1 MRRVAKPLALA
12 FILPVLMATLL
23 AACSMTEQDS
33 LTTGDT
39 PTPAANP
46 SSMSTA
52 PNPGL
57 SAPAT
62 PEPTVS
68 PAPIPT
74 ESPRALPVQPS
85 SRYASAGPAG
95 DFYLAAD
102 LVSVSSGYA
111 HTCGLRSD
119 GTAVCWGRDWEGQS
133 SEPGGTFAA
142 ISAFRHHS
150 CGARTQGG
158 VECWGQAPSPVPDRF
173 TETGETYTSL
183 SSGADH
189 VCVLLGD
196 GRADCWANSYGAQH
210 GLDRAPAGA
219 FLSVEAGYG
228 HMCGIRTN
236 GSVICWGGGYGEG
249 VSVLPDET
257 FVSIT
262 AARESYSCGI
272 RTDGT
277 VACWSYRDREFSDEI
292 APAGTFSS
300 IDAGRREACGIRTD
314 GTVRCWGEE
323 LAPAGVLS
331 FGMPPDGSYSAI
343 AVGDEQA
350 CASRTDG
357 TTVCWGRTPGA
368 MPPGGYGIDELGEVY
383 AVYAVRD
390 AGIVTYIAVGESNS
404 CQWQMAPQEAHKFCW
419 GNPDAEV
426 PESGGPTYRSVSA
439 GDLYTCAVSTD
450 GEAVCWGSSQSPE
463 GSLWGGSPSGTRM
476 PPDLRR
482 RANNPPEGEFL
493 DIAAGRFHACGL
505 RAGGSV
511 VCWGSSGKGQATS
524 PGGEFAAISAGEY
537 HTCGLRPGGAA
548 VCWGEIYYRGVSS
561 GAPEGAFASI
571 ASGHNSSCG
580 IRADGSVECWGG
592 GKPSPPGEFIS
603 YDIGAHDACGITVS
617 LEVVCQ
623 SVFGSVSTLSWTGP
637 MTALSMGVTHGCGI
651 RPDGSLVC
659 WYGNHGLNCA
669 ARRHIRSGQRRP
681 GLHLRRANQR
691 DRRLLGN
698 EGGIRADHSP
708 GDTRQESFGLL
719 QGNRWPNGTHSHRQA
734 RPGDAPSLSP
744 SRLGGHDGPGSRD
757 MRSTVLRRVLAGR
770 CQHCIRTEA
779 VGRRCGRKRAGQL
792 GGYAFASGNLPRS
805 RPRNRQIAA
814 GTWRRCG
821 CEE

>member
-1 MRRVAKPLALA
+1 MRRMTKAAALA
-12 FILPVLMATLL
+12 FILPALMATLL

-33 LTTGDT
+33 QIEGAK

-46 SSMSTA
+46 SSRSDV

-68 PAPIPT
+68 PAPMPT
-74 ESPRALPVQPS
+74 ESPGAPPVQPAGQ
-85 SRYASAGPAG
+85 YASAGPAG
-95 DFYLAAD
+95 DSYRAAD
-102 LVSVSSGYA
+102 LVSLSSGSL

-173 TETGETYTSL
+173 TETNETYTSL

-210 GLDRAPAGA
+210 GLDRAPAGT
-219 FLSVEAGYG
+219 FLSLEAGYG
-228 HMCGIRTN
+228 HMCGIRPN

-257 FVSIT
+257 FVFIS

-272 RTDGT
+272 RADGT
-277 VACWSYRDREFSDEI
+277 VACWSYRDQEFNDET

-300 IDAGRREACGIRTD
+300 IDAAMRDACGIRTD
-314 GTVRCWGEE
+314 GTVRCWGEK
-323 LAPAGVLS
+323 LAPQGILS
-331 FGMPPDGSYSAI
+331 FGMPPEGTYSAI

-357 TTVCWGRTPGA
+357 TTVCWGKTPGS

-383 AVYAVRD
+383 AVSAMRD
-390 AGIVTYIAVGESNS
+390 VDTVTYIAVGESNS
-404 CQWQMAPQEAHKFCW
+404 CQWQMIPQEAHKFCW
-419 GNPDAEV
+419 GNPDVEV
-426 PESGGPTYRSVSA
+426 SEPGEPAYRSVSA
-439 GDLYTCAVSTD
+439 ADLYTCTVSTD
-450 GEAVCWGSSQSPE
+450 GEGVCWGSSQSPG
-463 GSLWGGSPSGTRM
+463 GSLWGSSPSGNREQ
-476 PPDLRR
+476 PDLRR
-482 RANNPPEGEFL
+482 RADDPPEGEFL

-505 RAGGSV
+505 RADRSV
-511 VCWGSSGKGQATS
+511 VCWGSSREGQATS

-548 VCWGEIYYRGVSS
+548 ICWGEIYYRGVRS

-571 ASGHNSSCG
+571 ASGYNTSCG
-580 IRADGSVECWGG
+580 IRSGGSVECWGG
-592 GKPSPPGEFIS
+592 GRSSPPGEFIS
-603 YDIGAHDACGITVS
+603 YDIGAHDACGVTVG

-623 SVFGSVSTLSWTGP
+623 SVFGSVSALSWAGP
-637 MTALSMGVTHGCGI
+637 MTTLSMGATHGCGI
-651 RPDGSLVC
+651 RPDDSLVC
-659 WYGNHGLNCA
+659 WYGNHDLIAPPGGTFEAVSAGRDFTCALRTNGPSVCWGMREEYGQTSPPGTPDRRSSDYYRKQGAEGHPFPQANPSRRCRSSFSQPVRRKRRTRQPGRAGNCA
-669 ARRHIRSGQRRP
+669 PRNSGR
-681 GLHLRRANQR
+681 
-691 DRRLLGN
+691 
-698 EGGIRADHSP
+698 
-708 GDTRQESFGLL
+708 
-719 QGNRWPNGTHSHRQA
+719 GTSASHRYGSSWKAVRTQTHGTA
-734 RPGDAPSLSP
+734 RGL
-744 SRLGGHDGPGSRD
+744 RLCLWQL
-757 MRSTVLRRVLAGR
+757 T
-770 CQHCIRTEA
+770 TEPTP
-779 VGRRCGRKRAGQL
+779 K
-792 GGYAFASGNLPRS
+792 
-805 RPRNRQIAA
+805 
-814 GTWRRCG
+814 
-821 CEE
+821 